1 MKVRSLTLVFLAAC
15 FIVVVPPIYINAQ
28 DSIELPEIKGSH
40 SQDNQEL
47 KIEITGIKRMQA
59 YQPYWYRTERVRG
72 SKIIAQPGFEVA
84 LIRIHTARLGANPG
98 FKISNVYL
106 YDLNSKKYEAD
117 LISIHFIGSRSESE
131 FDPKEHDYEFPVIVP
146 KGTQFSAVQLRR
158 FTSSETRPFF
168 SFQNMTFDISK
179 FDW

>member
-1 MKVRSLTLVFLAAC
+1 LKARSLKLVFLTAC
-15 FIVVVPPIYINAQ
+15 FIVLPFSRVNAQ
-28 DSIELPEIKGSH
+28 DSIELPEIKGSN
-40 SQDNQEL
+40 SQENQEL

-59 YQPYWYRTERVRG
+59 YQPYWYRTERMRG
-72 SKIIAQPGFEVA
+72 SK
-84 LIRIHTARLGANPG
+84 G
-98 FKISNVYL
+98 FKISNLYL
-106 YDLNSKKYEAD
+106 YDSTSKRYEAD
-117 LISIHFIGSRSESE
+117 LISIHFIGTRSESE

-168 SFQNMTFDISK
+168 VFQNLTFDISK

>member
-1 MKVRSLTLVFLAAC
+1 MKARSLTLAFLTVC
-15 FIVVVPPIYINAQ
+15 FILLPFSYVNAQ
-28 DSIELPEIKGSH
+28 DSIELSEIKGSH
-40 SQDNQEL
+40 SQENQEL

-72 SKIIAQPGFEVA
+72 SKIIAQAGFEIA
-84 LIRIHTARLGANPG
+84 LVRIHTTRLGANPG
-98 FKISNVYL
+98 FKISNLYL
-106 YDLNSKKYEAD
+106 YDLTSKRYEAD
-117 LISIHFIGSRSESE
+117 LISIHFIGTRSESE

-168 SFQNMTFDISK
+168 AFQNLTFDISK